1 MIILKKK
8 LSLILF
14 LIVISIA
21 FDSCTMISK
30 KHFDA
35 VSYLGDIKSYTSD
48 MVINV
53 KNKRQ
58 VIEYNVK
65 SFYSVSDGYRVEIG
79 KDRVYIYNRDK
90 VYVSDIENGAFYVMN
105 KDEDNVF
112 KYSFIQE
119 FLNIVYTDE
128 KVDTSYVKENN
139 KSYQVIS
146 VILPGSNRNMYKE
159 TLYFL
164 VDDKRPEKA
173 IVYNTKDEETIEI
186 SYKNFK
192 ANAKVDK
199 KLFKSVNK

>member
-1 MIILKKK
+1 MKKK
-8 LSLILF
+8 FSLILF
-14 LIVISIA
+14 LIVISLV
-21 FDSCTMISK
+21 FNSCTMISK

-35 VSYLGDIKSYTSD
+35 VNYLGDIKSYTSD
-48 MVINV
+48 MVIDV
-53 KNKRQ
+53 KNRRQ

-65 SFYSVSDGYRVEIG
+65 VFYSVSEGYRVEIG
-79 KDRVYIYNRDK
+79 KDRVYIYNKDK
-90 VYVSDIENGAFYVMN
+90 VYVSDIENGTFYVMN

-146 VILPGSNRNMYKE
+146 AILPGSNRNMYRE

-192 ANAKVDK
+192 ANANVDK

>member
-1 MIILKKK
+1 M
-8 LSLILF
+8 
-14 LIVISIA
+14 
-21 FDSCTMISK
+21 MSK

-48 MVINV
+48 MVIDV
-53 KNKRQ
+53 KNRRQ

-65 SFYSVSDGYRVEIG
+65 AFYSVNEGYRVEIG

-90 VYVSDIENGAFYVMN
+90 VYVSDVENGSFYVMN

-112 KYSFIQE
+112 RYSFIQE

-128 KVDTSYVKENN
+128 KVDVSYVKENN

-146 VILPGSNRNMYKE
+146 AILPGSNRNMYRE

-192 ANAKVDK
+192 ANVDVDK